1 MKARGGRFTTHFV
14 GLYRTLDGAD
24 HDPFGPVALAV
35 REGRK
40 YAFEGVVE
48 APRGFSFF
56 PLVVSALCAVLLAR
70 LAWESPRLLV
80 PLSFVVLVMT
90 LPAAL
95 ARRRMQ
101 RLLRSGDVQRILAA
115 WTPSFARMMHP
126 ETMTPLLVATA
137 YAACGFVDAAR
148 RALERAARG
157 PAWEAAIEQR
167 LVLEAMLDTFE
178 GERDASVEKALALNH
193 LPLPA
198 VGLFTRRKILRLR
211 RGVLALARAFSHTA
225 LAADRDALRRAAK
238 SSPIVHW
245 PMRYAEAIVAVD
257 EGKPSRAV
265 GLLHDAPAW
274 PTDSA
279 FASFQAELDAV
290 LGPAGR
296 PA

>member
-1 MKARGGRFTTHFV
+1 M
-14 GLYRTLDGAD
+14 
-24 HDPFGPVALAV
+24 
-35 REGRK
+35 
-40 YAFEGVVE
+40 
-48 APRGFSFF
+48 
-56 PLVVSALCAVLLAR
+56 VSALCAVLLAR

-101 RLLRSGDVQRILAA
+101 KLLRSGDVQRILAA

-137 YAACGFVDAAR
+137 YAACGFVDAGR

-198 VGLFTRRKILRLR
+198 VGPFTRRKIVRLR
-211 RGVLALARAFSHTA
+211 RGILALARAFSHTA
-225 LAADRDALRRAAK
+225 LATDRDALRRAAR

-257 EGKPSRAV
+257 EGKTSRAV

-274 PTDSA
+274 PQGSA

-290 LGPAGR
+290 LAAR
-296 PA
+296 